1 MKVWKLDINP
11 VLSVGLDPEEVVI
24 GHHGR
29 YIAHKHHGDYMLR
42 AVYEHKDL
50 PVAIT
55 VYFPSTKRYFTGSG
69 RTKVEGNGWWWK
81 NEGGGGEWWR
91 VGS

>member
-1 MKVWKLDINP
+1 MV
-11 VLSVGLDPEEVVI
+11 VEEW
-24 GHHGR
+24 GWM
-29 YIAHKHHGDYMLR
+29 AMD
-42 AVYEHKDL
+42 D
-50 PVAIT
+50 
-55 VYFPSTKRYFTGSG
+55 SG

>member
-69 RTKVEGNGWWWK
+69 TYADKMLSNSRCVAKW
-81 NEGGGGEWWR
+81 
-91 VGS
+91 GSCPG